1 MHNDKREYVGILILA
16 AGKGERFHG
25 KKQDL
30 EFHGKPLWKH
40 CYDTAN
46 KIVPS
51 ANIIVVGRDV
61 AGGETRSKS
70 VLNGLRRLPK
80 DIKIERELLN
90 DGCYDVFYPGRIEPV
105 LDELLISKVNK
116 ILSE

>member
-30 EFHGKPLWKH
+30 EFHGKPLWKQ

-46 KIVPS
+46 KIVDS
-51 ANIIVVGRDV
+51 SNVIVVCKDV
-61 AGGETRSKS
+61 VRGETRSKS
-70 VLNGLRRLPK
+70 VLNGLRALPEDSFLVPK
-80 DIKIERELLN
+80 IKWEE
-90 DGCYDVFYPGRIEPV
+90 YVIEPV

-116 ILSE
+116 ILSKTNA